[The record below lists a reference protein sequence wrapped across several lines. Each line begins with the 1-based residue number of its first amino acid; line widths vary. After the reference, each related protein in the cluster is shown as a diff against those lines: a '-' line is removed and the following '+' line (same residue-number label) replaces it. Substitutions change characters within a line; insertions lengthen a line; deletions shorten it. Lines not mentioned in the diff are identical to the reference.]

1 MRKVIVFISCFIIA
15 FGFPYLTSPVSLLTS
30 HVSHLTS
37 HVLRLTSHISRPF
50 AFAAQPDFPPI
61 KGEYYPVEGQKYPQK
76 MTNPYSFT
84 RTVDFSGDPIEIYTQ
99 INMVTQIQ
107 IPSPPVMVN
116 VGRPEGFVVEVVPEF
131 NSIFVKPI
139 KEIEMTNMI
148 VTTEKGVYTFILKE
162 NPFKPWDIRVM
173 VTNPYRNVKVED
185 TYTLVWTAYYG
196 KRPAEFQFLP
206 LDIRSPNASNYIY
219 DPVVQMGCNVEL
231 RRVVFF
237 PRQGLA
243 TYWVRVMNVA
253 PPDVLVPVQSLA
265 IDERSV
271 WTDGLV
277 KVAVPGTQN
286 SSVPLLGKGDSIDMF
301 LIVKTGSVPPLLRL
315 RLSLKG
321 ARLSQAE
328 TLLTTAESGLQPRKT
343 PEDEKL
349 QRMYQDMLKK
359 ENIETVNPK
368 DIGEEN
374 EKDQQEEQQIP
385 VVPEEIVLPQ

>member
-1 MRKVIVFISCFIIA
+1 MRKVIVLVSVFILLLSH
-15 FGFPYLTSPVSLLTS
+15 SLPLS
-30 HVSHLTS
+30 LVYAS
-37 HVLRLTSHISRPF
+37 
-50 AFAAQPDFPPI
+50 QPDFSPI

-243 TYWVRVMNVA
+243 TYWIRIMNVA

-301 LIVKTGSVPPLLRL
+301 LIVKAGSVPPMLRL

-321 ARLSQAE
+321 ARLSQVE
-328 TLLTTAESGLQPRKT
+328 MLLPTAGSGLQPVKT

-349 QRMYQDMLKK
+349 QQMYQDMLKK
-359 ENIETVNPK
+359 ENIKTVNPK
-368 DIGEEN
+368 DIAGET
-374 EKDQQEEQQIP
+374 EKEQQKEQQEEQQEEQQVP